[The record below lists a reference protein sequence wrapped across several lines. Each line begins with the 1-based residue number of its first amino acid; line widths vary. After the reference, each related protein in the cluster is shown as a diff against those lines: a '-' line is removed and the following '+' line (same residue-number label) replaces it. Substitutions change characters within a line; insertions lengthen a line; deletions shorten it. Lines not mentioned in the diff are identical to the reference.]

1 MLHQKDKPRLT
12 VAARPEELVMANGPH
27 HHTPGHPH
35 NAVSGMGD
43 RHRVC
48 ERERETYQ
56 KSRLVVRDGQQAAA
70 AVLSVAERRH
80 DAHEDDQMQGENS
93 GNKRPADQERAR

>member
-1 MLHQKDKPRLT
+1 M
-12 VAARPEELVMANGPH
+12 VNGLH

-35 NAVSGMGD
+35 NAVSGMED

-48 ERERETYQ
+48 ERERGSYI
-56 KSRLVVRDGQQAAA
+56 RDGQQAAA
-70 AVLSVAERRH
+70 AVLSVAERRR

-93 GNKRPADQERAR
+93 GNKRPAGQERAR